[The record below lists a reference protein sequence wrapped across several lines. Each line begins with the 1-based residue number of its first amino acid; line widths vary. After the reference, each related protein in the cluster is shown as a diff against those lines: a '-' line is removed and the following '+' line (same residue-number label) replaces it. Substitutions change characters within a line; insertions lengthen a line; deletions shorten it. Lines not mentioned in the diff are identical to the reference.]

1 MSFVKDINQDE
12 FLQEVVET
20 SKTTP
25 VLVDFWAPWCG
36 PCKQLTP
43 LLEKIVNEQNGKII
57 LVKINVDE
65 NNELS
70 TKLNI
75 QSIPTV
81 YAFVDGK
88 PINAFQGAQPE
99 GEIKKLIDQMLENAP
114 GNEVPKLLKEAD
126 EKFKEEAFQEA
137 QAIYEQLL
145 GMDSTNVK
153 IIIGLLRCYY
163 QLGNIDGALEIYESL
178 TDELMA
184 DEEIIKLKKL
194 LDTSNSDSVDESV
207 LNSLNK
213 QVEDNPK
220 DKDKRFE
227 LANTLLANQDVEKGF
242 EHLLILFEQDS
253 KWKEE
258 APKKKL
264 LEFFEVLGFN
274 DPNVIVARKK
284 LSSIMFK

>member
-70 TKLNI
+70 TKLKI

-88 PINAFQGAQPE
+88 PINAFQGAQ
-99 GEIKKLIDQMLENAP
+99 
-114 GNEVPKLLKEAD
+114 
-126 EKFKEEAFQEA
+126 
-137 QAIYEQLL
+137 
-145 GMDSTNVK
+145 S
-153 IIIGLLRCYY
+153 
-163 QLGNIDGALEIYESL
+163 ES
-178 TDELMA
+178 
-184 DEEIIKLKKL
+184 
-194 LDTSNSDSVDESV
+194 
-207 LNSLNK
+207 
-213 QVEDNPK
+213 
-220 DKDKRFE
+220 
-227 LANTLLANQDVEKGF
+227 
-242 EHLLILFEQDS
+242 
-253 KWKEE
+253 
-258 APKKKL
+258 
-264 LEFFEVLGFN
+264 
-274 DPNVIVARKK
+274 
-284 LSSIMFK
+284 

>member
-57 LVKINVDE
+57 LVKVNVDE

>member
-1 MSFVKDINQDE
+1 MSFIKDINQDE
-12 FLQEVVET
+12 FLKDVVEA

-43 LLEKIVNEQNGKII
+43 LLEKLVNQQNGKIL

-88 PINAFQGAQPE
+88 PINAFQGAQTE
-99 GEIKKLIDQMLENAP
+99 AEILKLITQMLDSAP

-126 EKFKEEAFQEA
+126 DNFKEEKFQEA
-137 QAIYEQLL
+137 QALYEQLL

-153 IIIGLLRCYY
+153 IIIGLMRCYY
-163 QLGNIDGALEIYESL
+163 QLGNIDDALELYESL
-178 TDELMA
+178 TDEITA
-184 DEEIIKLKKL
+184 NEEISKLKKI
-194 LDTSNSDSVDESV
+194 LDSSKEGAVDTAV
-207 LNSLNK
+207 LNILSEFVNK
-213 QVEDNPK
+213 NPK
-220 DKDKRFE
+220 DKDKRLE
-227 LANTLLANQDVEKGF
+227 LANMFLVNQEIEKGF
-242 EHLLILFEQDS
+242 DHLLILFEQGA

-258 APKKKL
+258 AAKKKL
-264 LEFFEVLGFN
+264 LEFFDVLGFN

>member
-1 MSFVKDINQDE
+1 MSFIKDINQDE
-12 FLQEVVET
+12 FLQDVVEA

-43 LLEKIVNEQNGKII
+43 LLEKLVNQQNGKIL

-75 QSIPTV
+75 QSIPTI

-99 GEIKKLIDQMLENAP
+99 AEILKLITQMLDSAP

-126 EKFKEEAFQEA
+126 DNFKEEKFQEA
-137 QAIYEQLL
+137 QALYEQLL

-153 IIIGLLRCYY
+153 IIIGLMRCYY
-163 QLGNIDGALEIYESL
+163 QLGNIDDALELYESL
-178 TDELMA
+178 TDEITA
-184 DEEIIKLKKL
+184 NEEISKLKKI
-194 LDTSNSDSVDESV
+194 LDSSKEGAVDTAV
-207 LNSLNK
+207 LNTLNEFVIK
-213 QVEDNPK
+213 NPK
-220 DKDKRFE
+220 DKNKRLE
-227 LANTLLANQDVEKGF
+227 LANMFLVNQEIEKGF
-242 EHLLILFEQDS
+242 DHLLILFEQDA

-258 APKKKL
+258 AAKKKL
-264 LEFFEVLGFN
+264 LEFFDVLGFN

>member
-88 PINAFQGAQPE
+88 PINAFQGAQSE
-99 GEIKKLIDQMLENAP
+99 SEIKKLIDQMLENAP

-126 EKFKEEAFQEA
+126 EKFKAEAFQEA
-137 QAIYEQLL
+137 QTIYEQLL

-163 QLGNIDGALEIYESL
+163 QLGNIEGALEIYESL

-194 LDTSNSDSVDESV
+194 LDTSNNESVDESV

-213 QVEDNPK
+213 QVQDNPK

-227 LANTLLANQDVEKGF
+227 LANTLLANQDIEKGF
-242 EHLLILFEQDS
+242 EHLLILFEQDP
-253 KWKEE
+253 KWKDE

>member
-43 LLEKIVNEQNGKII
+43 LLEKIVNEQDGKII

-88 PINAFQGAQPE
+88 PIKAFQGAQP
-99 GEIKKLIDQMLENAP
+99 G
-114 GNEVPKLLKEAD
+114 G
-126 EKFKEEAFQEA
+126 
-137 QAIYEQLL
+137 
-145 GMDSTNVK
+145 
-153 IIIGLLRCYY
+153 
-163 QLGNIDGALEIYESL
+163 
-178 TDELMA
+178 
-184 DEEIIKLKKL
+184 KLK
-194 LDTSNSDSVDESV
+194 S
-207 LNSLNK
+207 
-213 QVEDNPK
+213 
-220 DKDKRFE
+220 
-227 LANTLLANQDVEKGF
+227 
-242 EHLLILFEQDS
+242 
-253 KWKEE
+253 
-258 APKKKL
+258 
-264 LEFFEVLGFN
+264 
-274 DPNVIVARKK
+274 
-284 LSSIMFK
+284 

>member
-1 MSFVKDINQDE
+1 MSFIKDINQDE
-12 FLQEVVET
+12 FLQDVVEA

-43 LLEKIVNEQNGKII
+43 LLEKLVNQQNGKIL

-75 QSIPTV
+75 QSIPTI

-99 GEIKKLIDQMLENAP
+99 AEILKLITQMLDSAP

-126 EKFKEEAFQEA
+126 DNFKEEKFQEA
-137 QAIYEQLL
+137 QALYEQLL

-153 IIIGLLRCYY
+153 IIIGLMRCYY
-163 QLGNIDGALEIYESL
+163 QSGNIDDALELYESL
-178 TDELMA
+178 TDEITA
-184 DEEIIKLKKL
+184 NEEISKLKKI
-194 LDTSNSDSVDESV
+194 LDSSKEGAVDTAV
-207 LNSLNK
+207 LNTLNEFVIK
-213 QVEDNPK
+213 NPK
-220 DKDKRFE
+220 DKDKRLE
-227 LANTLLANQDVEKGF
+227 LANMFLVNQEIEKGF
-242 EHLLILFEQDS
+242 DHLLILFEQDA

-258 APKKKL
+258 AAKKKL
-264 LEFFEVLGFN
+264 LEFFDVLGFN

>member
-1 MSFVKDINQDE
+1 MSFIKDINQDE
-12 FLQEVVET
+12 FLQDVVEA

-43 LLEKIVNEQNGKII
+43 LLEKLVNQQNGKIL

-88 PINAFQGAQPE
+88 PINAFQGAQTE
-99 GEIKKLIDQMLENAP
+99 AEILKLITQMLDSAP

-126 EKFKEEAFQEA
+126 DNFKEEKFQEA
-137 QAIYEQLL
+137 QALYEQLL

-153 IIIGLLRCYY
+153 IIIGLMRCYY
-163 QLGNIDGALEIYESL
+163 QLGNIDDALELYESL
-178 TDELMA
+178 TDEITA
-184 DEEIIKLKKL
+184 NEEISKLKKI
-194 LDTSNSDSVDESV
+194 LDSSKEGAVDTAV
-207 LNSLNK
+207 LNTLSEFVTK
-213 QVEDNPK
+213 NPK
-220 DKDKRFE
+220 DKDKRLE
-227 LANTLLANQDVEKGF
+227 LANMFLVNQEIEKGF
-242 EHLLILFEQDS
+242 DHLLILFEQDA

-258 APKKKL
+258 AAKKKL
-264 LEFFEVLGFN
+264 LEFFDVLGFN

>member
-43 LLEKIVNEQNGKII
+43 LLEKIVNEQDGKVI

-126 EKFKEEAFQEA
+126 EKFKAEAFQEA

-145 GMDSTNVK
+145 GVDSTNVK

-163 QLGNIDGALEIYESL
+163 QLGNIEGALEIYESL

-194 LDTSNSDSVDESV
+194 LDTSNNESVDESV
-207 LNSLNK
+207 LNSLNE
-213 QVEDNPK
+213 QVRDNPK

-242 EHLLILFEQDS
+242 EHLLILFEQDP
-253 KWKEE
+253 KLKEE

>member
-126 EKFKEEAFQEA
+126 EKFKAEAFQEA

-207 LNSLNK
+207 LNSIYK

-220 DKDKRFE
+220 DKDKRFD
-227 LANTLLANQDVEKGF
+227 LANTLLANQDVDRGF
-242 EHLLILFEQDS
+242 EHLLILFEQDT

-264 LEFFEVLGFN
+264 LEFFEVLWSN
-274 DPNVIVARKK
+274 APNVIVARQK
-284 LSSIMFK
+284 LPSIMFK

>member
-1 MSFVKDINQDE
+1 MSFIKDINQDE
-12 FLQEVVET
+12 FLKDVVEA

-43 LLEKIVNEQNGKII
+43 LLEKLVNQQNGKIL

-88 PINAFQGAQPE
+88 PINAFQGAQTE
-99 GEIKKLIDQMLENAP
+99 AEILKLITQMLDSAP

-126 EKFKEEAFQEA
+126 DNFKEEKFQEA
-137 QAIYEQLL
+137 QALYERLL

-153 IIIGLLRCYY
+153 IIIGLMRCYY
-163 QLGNIDGALEIYESL
+163 QLGNIDDALELYESL
-178 TDELMA
+178 TDEITA
-184 DEEIIKLKKL
+184 NEEISKLKKI
-194 LDTSNSDSVDESV
+194 LDSSKVGAVDTAV
-207 LNSLNK
+207 LNILSEFVNK
-213 QVEDNPK
+213 NPK
-220 DKDKRFE
+220 DKDKRLE
-227 LANTLLANQDVEKGF
+227 LANMFLVNQEIEKGF
-242 EHLLILFEQDS
+242 DHLLILFEQDA

-258 APKKKL
+258 TAKKKL
-264 LEFFEVLGFN
+264 LEFFDVLGFN

>member
-43 LLEKIVNEQNGKII
+43 LLEKIVNEQNGKVI

-88 PINAFQGAQPE
+88 PINAFQGAQSE
-99 GEIKKLIDQMLENAP
+99 AEIKKLIAQMLENAP
-114 GNEVPKLLKEAD
+114 GNEVPKLLKEAN
-126 EKFKEEAFQEA
+126 EKFKAEEFPEA

-178 TDELMA
+178 TDELMGD
-184 DEEIIKLKKL
+184 DEIKKLKKL
-194 LDTSNSDSVDESV
+194 LDSSKNESVDVTV

-213 QVEDNPK
+213 AVLENPK

-227 LANTLLANQDVEKGF
+227 LANVFLANQDIEKGF
-242 EHLLILFEQDS
+242 EQLLILFEQDP
-253 KWKEE
+253 KWKDETT
-258 APKKKL
+258 KKKL

-274 DPNVIVARKK
+274 DPNVIEARKK

>member
-1 MSFVKDINQDE
+1 MSFIKDINQDE
-12 FLQEVVET
+12 FLQDVVEA

-43 LLEKIVNEQNGKII
+43 LLEKLVNQQNGKIL

-88 PINAFQGAQPE
+88 PINAFQGAQTE
-99 GEIKKLIDQMLENAP
+99 AEILKLITQMLDSAP

-126 EKFKEEAFQEA
+126 DNFKEEKFQEA
-137 QAIYEQLL
+137 QALYERLL

-153 IIIGLLRCYY
+153 IIIGLMRCYY
-163 QLGNIDGALEIYESL
+163 QLGNIDDALELYESL
-178 TDELMA
+178 TDEITA
-184 DEEIIKLKKL
+184 NEEISKLKKI
-194 LDTSNSDSVDESV
+194 LDSSKEGAVDTAV
-207 LNSLNK
+207 LNTLSEFVIK
-213 QVEDNPK
+213 NPK
-220 DKDKRFE
+220 DKDKRLE
-227 LANTLLANQDVEKGF
+227 LANMFLVNQEIEKGF
-242 EHLLILFEQDS
+242 DHLLILFEQDA

-258 APKKKL
+258 AAKKKL
-264 LEFFEVLGFN
+264 LEFFDVLGFN

>member
-126 EKFKEEAFQEA
+126 EKFKAEAFQEA

-163 QLGNIDGALEIYESL
+163 QLGNIDGALEIYE
-178 TDELMA
+178 TNYNFY
-184 DEEIIKLKKL
+184 IC
-194 LDTSNSDSVDESV
+194 
-207 LNSLNK
+207 
-213 QVEDNPK
+213 
-220 DKDKRFE
+220 
-227 LANTLLANQDVEKGF
+227 
-242 EHLLILFEQDS
+242 
-253 KWKEE
+253 
-258 APKKKL
+258 
-264 LEFFEVLGFN
+264 
-274 DPNVIVARKK
+274 
-284 LSSIMFK
+284 

>member
-43 LLEKIVNEQNGKII
+43 LLEKIVNEQNGKIL

-99 GEIKKLIDQMLENAP
+99 AEILKLITQMLDNAP

-126 EKFKEEAFQEA
+126 DNFKEERFQEA
-137 QAIYEQLL
+137 QVLYEQLL

-153 IIIGLLRCYY
+153 IIIGLMRCYY
-163 QLGNIDGALEIYESL
+163 QLGNIDGALELYESL
-178 TDELMA
+178 TDEITA
-184 DEEIIKLKKL
+184 NEEITKLKKIL
-194 LDTSNSDSVDESV
+194 DSSKEGAVDTAVLDTLSEFVI
-207 LNSLNK
+207 K
-213 QVEDNPK
+213 NPK
-220 DKDKRFE
+220 NKDKRLE
-227 LANTLLANQDVEKGF
+227 LAKMFLVNQEIEKGF
-242 EHLLILFEQDS
+242 DHLLILFEQDT

-258 APKKKL
+258 AAKKKL
-264 LEFFEVLGFN
+264 LEFFDVLGFN

>member
-1 MSFVKDINQDE
+1 MSFIKDINQDE
-12 FLQEVVET
+12 FLQDVVEA

-43 LLEKIVNEQNGKII
+43 LLEKLVNQQNGKIL

-75 QSIPTV
+75 QSIPTI

-99 GEIKKLIDQMLENAP
+99 AEILKLITQMLDSAP

-126 EKFKEEAFQEA
+126 DNFKEEKFQEA
-137 QAIYEQLL
+137 QALYEQLL

-153 IIIGLLRCYY
+153 IIIGLMRCYY
-163 QLGNIDGALEIYESL
+163 QLGNIGDALELYESL
-178 TDELMA
+178 TDEITA
-184 DEEIIKLKKL
+184 NEEISKLKKI
-194 LDTSNSDSVDESV
+194 LDSSKEGAVDTAV
-207 LNSLNK
+207 LNTLSEFVIK
-213 QVEDNPK
+213 NPK
-220 DKDKRFE
+220 DKDKRLE
-227 LANTLLANQDVEKGF
+227 LANMFLVNQEIEKGF
-242 EHLLILFEQDS
+242 DHLLILFEQGA

-258 APKKKL
+258 AAKKKL
-264 LEFFEVLGFN
+264 LEFFDVLGFN